1 MNKNSSIKVKNLI
14 LIIVFAFLALNII
27 TLPAKINLS
36 YYNCSFGQFA
46 GQQKAQSSIDLKI
59 FNFLPAKSAK
69 PAMTPEV
76 KVIPGGQ
83 PIGVKIYTKGILVVG
98 FSDIDTPS
106 GKKQSPSIIGG
117 IELGDR
123 IVEINGNKVNTC
135 RELIDF
141 VNKNKNNTINIKVN
155 NNTKEKI
162 IKVKPLETEKNGEY
176 KIGLWVR
183 DTTSGVG
190 TMTFYDPESGT
201 FGALGHPINDIDTGL
216 MLTIRD
222 GKIYNAKIMSV
233 EQGTRGNPGE
243 LRGMFDEQ
251 DVIGNLQKNT
261 SSGIFGKMTKKLES
275 KLYDKP
281 IAVASQNEVKEGPAK
296 VLTSIEGSEV
306 KEYDIYIEKVTEQ
319 SKPNSKS
326 MIIRVTDKE
335 LISKT
340 GGIVQGMSGSPI
352 IQNGKLIGAVT
363 HVFVN
368 RPDMGY
374 GIYAEWMLKES
385 GINL

>member
-1 MNKNSSIKVKNLI
+1 MNKNGSIKARNLI
-14 LIIVFAFLALNII
+14 LIVVFAFLALNII
-27 TLPAKINLS
+27 ALPAKINLS
-36 YYNCSFGQFA
+36 YYSSFGQNA
-46 GQQKAQSSIDLKI
+46 KNQETQNINLKI
-59 FNFLPAKSAK
+59 FNFLSARNTK
-69 PAMTPEV
+69 PVMTPEV

-98 FSDIDTPS
+98 FSDIETPS
-106 GKKQSPSIIGG
+106 GKKQSPSVIGG
-117 IELGDR
+117 IEIGDR
-123 IVEINGNKVNTC
+123 IEELNGNKVNTC

-141 VNKNKNNTINIKVN
+141 VNKNKGNPINIKVN
-155 NNTKEKI
+155 KNDKEKI
-162 IKVKPLETEKNGEY
+162 IKVKPIETVKNDEY

-201 FGALGHPINDIDTGL
+201 FGALGHPINDVDTGL

-251 DVIGNLQKNT
+251 DVVGNLQKNT

-275 KLYDKP
+275 KIYDRP
-281 IAVASQNEVKEGPAK
+281 IMVASQSDVKEGPAK

-306 KEYDIYIEKVTEQ
+306 KEYDIYIEKLTEQ

-352 IQNGKLIGAVT
+352 IQNGKLVGAVT

-374 GIYAEWMLKES
+374 GIYAEWMLRES

>member
-1 MNKNSSIKVKNLI
+1 MNKNGSIKARNLI
-14 LIIVFAFLALNII
+14 LIVVFAFLALNII
-27 TLPAKINLS
+27 VLPNKINLS
-36 YYNCSFGQFA
+36 YYNCSFLQNA
-46 GQQKAQSSIDLKI
+46 EKQESPNINLKI
-59 FNFLPAKSAK
+59 FNFLSARSTK
-69 PAMTPEV
+69 PVMTPEV

-98 FSDIDTPS
+98 FSDIETPS
-106 GKKQSPSIIGG
+106 GKKQSPSVIGG
-117 IELGDR
+117 IEIGDR
-123 IVEINGNKVNTC
+123 IEELNGNKVNTC

-141 VNKNKNNTINIKVN
+141 VNKNKGNPINIKVN
-155 NNTKEKI
+155 KNDREKI
-162 IKVKPLETEKNGEY
+162 IKVKPIETVKNDEY

-201 FGALGHPINDIDTGL
+201 FGALGHPINDVDTGL

-251 DVIGNLQKNT
+251 DVVGNLQKNT
-261 SSGIFGKMTKKLES
+261 SSGIFGKMTKKMES
-275 KLYDKP
+275 KIYDTP
-281 IAVASQNEVKEGPAK
+281 IMVASQNDVKEGPAK

-306 KEYDIYIEKVTEQ
+306 KEYDIYIEKLTEQ

-352 IQNGKLIGAVT
+352 IQNGKLVGAVT

-374 GIYAEWMLKES
+374 GIYAEWMLRES

>member
-1 MNKNSSIKVKNLI
+1 MNKNGSIKARNLI
-14 LIIVFAFLALNII
+14 LIVVFAFLALNII
-27 TLPAKINLS
+27 ALPNKINLS
-36 YYNCSFGQFA
+36 YYNCSFLQNA
-46 GQQKAQSSIDLKI
+46 EKQETQNINLKI
-59 FNFLPAKSAK
+59 FNFLSARSTK
-69 PAMTPEV
+69 PVMTPEV

-98 FSDIDTPS
+98 FSDIETPS
-106 GKKQSPSIIGG
+106 GKKQSPSVIGG
-117 IELGDR
+117 IEIGDR
-123 IVEINGNKVNTC
+123 IEELNGNKVNTC

-141 VNKNKNNTINIKVN
+141 VNKNKGNPINIKVN
-155 NNTKEKI
+155 KNDREKI
-162 IKVKPLETEKNGEY
+162 IKVKPIETVKNDEY

-201 FGALGHPINDIDTGL
+201 FGALGHPINDVDTGL

-222 GKIYNAKIMSV
+222 GKIYTAKIMSV

-251 DVIGNLQKNT
+251 DVVGNLQKNT
-261 SSGIFGKMTKKLES
+261 SSGIFGKMTKKMES
-275 KLYDKP
+275 KIYDRP
-281 IAVASQNEVKEGPAK
+281 IIVASQNDVKEGPAK

-306 KEYDIYIEKVTEQ
+306 KEYDIYIEKLTEQ

-352 IQNGKLIGAVT
+352 IQNGKLVGAVT

-374 GIYAEWMLKES
+374 GIYAKWMLRES